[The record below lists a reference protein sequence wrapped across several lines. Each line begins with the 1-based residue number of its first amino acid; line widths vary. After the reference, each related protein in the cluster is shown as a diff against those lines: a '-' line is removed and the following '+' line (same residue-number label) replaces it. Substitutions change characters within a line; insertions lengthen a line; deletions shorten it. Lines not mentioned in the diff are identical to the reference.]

1 MTDKSITIN
10 NKVIKKGSIF
20 ASSWGYEQTNVNFY
34 QVLRVRG
41 TKTVEVKEI
50 KACEKNTSDLTAIA
64 TPCPNEFL
72 ENAETLNRRIISIRD
87 TIFIRIDSHENAYI
101 HKDGKSYYVSYYC

>member
-10 NKVIKKGSIF
+10 NNVIKAGSIF
-20 ASSWGYEQTNVNFY
+20 ASSWGYDQTNVNFY

-50 KACEKNTSDLTAIA
+50 RATERSTGDLTAIA

-72 ENAETLNRRIISIRD
+72 ENAETLNRRIIPIRN
-87 TIFIRIDSHENAYI
+87 TIFIRIGASENAYI
-101 HKDGKSYYVSYYC
+101 HKDGKSYYVSYYR